1 MRAHLEVCKQALP
14 TCLSSPPGQEAA
26 HTPPLQQP
34 DADTRATD
42 LHIAVIV
49 PGMAAVARVD
59 EDSIQPVHDRLA
71 TALGHVRADVQEL
84 WVAHILLEEPRNR
97 KLQFISESKGQLAL
111 PISGS

>member
-1 MRAHLEVCKQALP
+1 M
-14 TCLSSPPGQEAA
+14 
-26 HTPPLQQP
+26 HTPPLRQP
-34 DADTRATD
+34 DTDTGATD
-42 LHIAVIV
+42 LHVAVIV
-49 PGMAAVARVD
+49 PGVAAVARVD
-59 EDSIQPVHDRLA
+59 EDSVQPIHDRLA